1 MIRDVVWQV
10 VDDVRGLVEENEG
23 VDRISTLIILSHRE
37 VGGSWT
43 RNILKKDR
51 GVVVTAGREIGGNY
65 SNGTE

>member
-23 VDRISTLIILSHRE
+23 VDRISTLVILSHRE

-43 RNILKKDR
+43 RDKLKKDR
-51 GVVVTAGREIGGNY
+51 SIVVTAGREIGGNY
-65 SNGTE
+65 SNGTQ